1 MQREVVSPP
10 PASHV
15 CGRSMKT
22 KPKLFGAVAESRRW
36 KEAVARETER
46 MTRAEVLAFFARER
60 VFSALQQ
67 TQDRSA
73 VVREE
78 RSER

>member
-1 MQREVVSPP
+1 
-10 PASHV
+10 
-15 CGRSMKT
+15 MKT